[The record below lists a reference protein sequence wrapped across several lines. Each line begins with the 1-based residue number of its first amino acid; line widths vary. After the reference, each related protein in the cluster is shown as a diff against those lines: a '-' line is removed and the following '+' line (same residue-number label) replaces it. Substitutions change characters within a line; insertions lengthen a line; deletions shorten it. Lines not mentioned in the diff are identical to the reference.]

1 MSPEFSQHVSDHLV
15 PFARQALNDI
25 LVQGFCAYGIK
36 PPRLGKSKFHV
47 PFIISRS
54 LLELSMVVDHG
65 QDRLQ
70 CRPKEDAK
78 ISKIKLFIDEMP
90 ESDGTL
96 NSRVAGVS
104 KTISYLEELEK
115 HDIQS
120 FAIRSSPPVLTK
132 TKTDNAFDSR
142 DVLGGGVDGLMAQ
155 DASDNMR
162 TRNMINV
169 DQYKQQADLI
179 KTLNREKI
187 DSSDTFWKKHVDPT
201 KMTYLSESL
210 RSGVEGYVPRFI
222 PLPADADVAAFNFAN
237 ERKDYVQ
244 LQKFCKSQICT
255 GLGVPE
261 AFVDGSQTSGGAAS
275 AIAKNMDEI
284 VRVSLTPLRS
294 ALGRLMLEVFHGC
307 YGNSNSVQC
316 LFPGPQN
323 IDKMYEW
330 YTAGLLKQEALI
342 NALSCQENIRRED
355 FIEDEVV
362 SRPASASKRKHDNE
376 PVEETLVAQR
386 QRKRWMSSGS
396 LSVFT

>member
-1 MSPEFSQHVSDHLV
+1 MTAEFSKHVADHLV
-15 PFARQALNDI
+15 PFARQALTDI
-25 LVQGFCAYGIK
+25 LVQGFCVYGIK
-36 PPRLGKSKFHV
+36 PPRVGKSKFPA
-47 PFIISRS
+47 PFIFSRG
-54 LLELSMVVDHG
+54 LLDLHMVVDRG

-70 CRPKEDAK
+70 CRAKEDSK
-78 ISKIKLFIDEMP
+78 LSKIYLFVDEMP

-96 NSRVAGVS
+96 NSRVAGVT

-187 DSSDTFWKKHVDPT
+187 DSSDAFWKKHVDPT

-210 RSGVEGYVPRFI
+210 RTGVEGYVPRFV
-222 PLPADADVAAFNFAN
+222 PLPADAEVATFNLAN

-244 LQKFCKSQICT
+244 LQKFCKTQICT

-261 AFVDGSQTSGGAAS
+261 AYVDGSQTSGGAAS

-284 VRVSLTPLRS
+284 VRVSLTPLRD
-294 ALGRLMLEVFHGC
+294 ALGKLLLEIFHTC
-307 YGNSNSVQC
+307 YGNAITVQC
-316 LFPGPQN
+316 VFPGPQN

-362 SRPASASKRKHDNE
+362 SRPASGTKRKHVND
-376 PVEETLVAQR
+376 PVEENLAVQR
-386 QRKRWMSSGS
+386 QRKRWMSPS